1 MTLVL
6 ANWLAVMA
14 ALGQDPALAPFA
26 RGGAVFVWSLDG
38 RVLLAANPAAE
49 RLIALHHAA
58 RNHGSQDRNAYG
70 ESCRERLRLL
80 GQGLAPATGV
90 RLERLKLGVGPDL
103 VIATCACRRVRLST
117 GEEGIVVIARGLD
130 DLSVFDAAEEQA
142 DVQRQPSAQDDLE
155 AAARAGAVHEVP
167 DEAVAPF
174 AAEPVQNPATQP
186 PTAGGPGRYS
196 LSGFSS
202 GMTLRGSGL
211 QPRFS
216 AQSGY
221 VPKAPVV
228 AAFPSG
234 PGAEAVTVA
243 DEQVPGLVG
252 AVSNAPSHEGI
263 DPQDAVPAEAPVPG
277 PMAAQV
283 SGPGPSAQPALSLR
297 QLRRVLWE
305 SDAEDRVK
313 ALSPDLVAMLDLP
326 SPHDLL
332 GHRWQ
337 DLINLRI
344 KDPGDGF
351 ISSIAARKTFS
362 NQRLLFRVGETGR
375 AFMLDMS
382 GSPVFDAGHS
392 FAGYRGFGL
401 PRFSEEVQPAA
412 DMDDRPEVPG
422 AGHAE
427 GVATPAPGHVEALVT
442 EPVTQHKEMVAEP
455 VAPLIGAIDHG
466 LEAAGPAILDVPVPA
481 KSPILATEPPTRA
494 EPAAKAELSKVERH
508 AFRQI
513 AKALGA
519 DVEAD
524 DVPAEAVLP
533 AAAMATDLA
542 TQLPDGAL
550 RPDDDGEASRGPDT
564 SPSGDVFPDALEK
577 AADPGTTASGA
588 QEPVQ
593 IADEPDED
601 SESLADLAMIDG
613 TPAADPHKAP
623 KAGASRVEQ
632 APVPAVAAATS
643 GPTPAPLPGTS
654 VVVPLHPNAPQ
665 PARPDVAEVARHGAP
680 PALVATNSDG
690 FAELLDKLPIG
701 VMVNRGGEAI
711 YANRTFLDLL
721 GYHSLQQIEQMGGMD
736 RLFRGPAPH
745 EGGGAVNLMAQDG
758 DIETVEAR
766 LSSIN
771 WRGKAATLMAFR
783 RAVDSDAPA
792 KLQAAELDIAKRDTR
807 LNELAAILDT
817 ATDGVVTVDDQGRIL
832 SLNSTAEAL
841 FGYDQREV
849 TGEPISILFAPESH
863 NLAMD
868 YLEGLKGGGVASVL
882 NDGREV
888 LGRVRQGGQVPL
900 FMTMG
905 RIADGAE
912 RKFCAVLRDITAW
925 KLAERELTEA
935 RKAAENA
942 SAQKSDVLA
951 KISHEIRTPL
961 NAIIGFSEVMAEE
974 RFGPIGNERYK
985 EYSRD
990 IRESGGYLISLVND
1004 LLDLAKIEAGRLDL
1018 EFVSVN
1024 LNDIATSAVA
1034 LLQPEA
1040 ARNRVVLR
1048 SGLSPKLPPVVAD
1061 DRSLRQIVINLLSN
1075 AVKFTDAGGQ
1085 VIVSTALGDK
1095 GEAILRVRDT
1105 GIGMTEKEL
1114 ALALEPFRQVSTTK
1128 RGGGTGL
1135 GLPLTKALVEA
1146 NRGSFVI
1153 TSIKAEGT
1161 LAEVIFPPQRVLAS

>member
-14 ALGQDPALAPFA
+14 ALGQDQALGPFA

-38 RVLLAANPAAE
+38 RVLLAANPAAD
-49 RLIALHHAA
+49 RVIANHHAA
-58 RNHGSQDRNAYG
+58 RNQSLRDRNGYG

-90 RLERLKLGVGPDL
+90 RLERLKLGAGPDM
-103 VIATCACRRVRLST
+103 VTATCACRRVRLST
-117 GEEGIVVIARGLD
+117 GEEGIVVIVRGLD
-130 DLSVFDAAEEQA
+130 ELNQEHDAPVLAAEDESCDETIHA
-142 DVQRQPSAQDDLE
+142 L
-155 AAARAGAVHEVP
+155 P
-167 DEAVAPF
+167 DRDGLIEAVA
-174 AAEPVQNPATQP
+174 ADGAEP
-186 PTAGGPGRYS
+186 PTILAAPSAGPLRKPLPGGYS

-202 GMTLRGSGL
+202 VMNLISSGSQLRFT
-211 QPRFS
+211 P
-216 AQSGY
+216 QSGH
-221 VPKAPVV
+221 
-228 AAFPSG
+228 
-234 PGAEAVTVA
+234 
-243 DEQVPGLVG
+243 
-252 AVSNAPSHEGI
+252 VS
-263 DPQDAVPAEAPVPG
+263 Q
-277 PMAAQV
+277 AQV
-283 SGPGPSAQPALSLR
+283 SQARIRPVPPTDMPSAETDTGSTEALVSSQDMQASPAEVSTQPVSLR
-297 QLRRVLWE
+297 SLRRVLWE
-305 SDAEDRVK
+305 SDSEDRIT
-313 ALSPDLVAMLDLP
+313 AISPDLVAILDLP
-326 SPHDLL
+326 SPHELL
-332 GHRWQ
+332 GHRWI
-337 DLINLRI
+337 DLINVRI
-344 KDPGDGF
+344 KDLGEGF
-351 ISSIAARKTFS
+351 ISAISARKTFS
-362 NQRLLFRVGETGR
+362 NHRLLFRVGETGR
-375 AFMLDMS
+375 AFIIDMS
-382 GSPVFDAGHS
+382 GSPVLGANHA
-392 FAGYRGFGL
+392 FAGFRGFGL
-401 PRFSEEVQPAA
+401 PRFNEEAVPSGSAGMASAALAPDIADDGPLPGDASVAGQISLPEHAPERLSAAEASPA
-412 DMDDRPEVPG
+412 
-422 AGHAE
+422 
-427 GVATPAPGHVEALVT
+427 VT
-442 EPVTQHKEMVAEP
+442 E
-455 VAPLIGAIDHG
+455 
-466 LEAAGPAILDVPVPA
+466 IL
-481 KSPILATEPPTRA
+481 A
-494 EPAAKAELSKVERH
+494 EPAALDVSPAIEIPAIKAETAIKAELSKVERN

-519 DVEAD
+519 NVDAEPAPAASSLTDVAGNAEALPLPGPADVEHVDESISREIDPVAEIMAADPAEQRVDSVDAEPDTAGIEPDPAD
-524 DVPAEAVLP
+524 DDSDSISDLEMIDGVQSGGLPVLHAPEGLEVSGVHPVP
-533 AAAMATDLA
+533 AAAVD
-542 TQLPDGAL
+542 
-550 RPDDDGEASRGPDT
+550 
-564 SPSGDVFPDALEK
+564 
-577 AADPGTTASGA
+577 
-588 QEPVQ
+588 
-593 IADEPDED
+593 
-601 SESLADLAMIDG
+601 
-613 TPAADPHKAP
+613 
-623 KAGASRVEQ
+623 
-632 APVPAVAAATS
+632 AVAE
-643 GPTPAPLPGTS
+643 APS
-654 VVVPLHPNAPQ
+654 IVVPLHPQVP
-665 PARPDVAEVARHGAP
+665 PAAKPDTVEVARRAAP
-680 PALVATNSDG
+680 PTLVPASGDG

-721 GYHSLQQIEQMGGMD
+721 GYVSLDQIEQMGGLD

-783 RAVDSDAPA
+783 RALDPDAPA
-792 KLQAAELDIAKRDTR
+792 KLQAAELDIAKRDKR
-807 LNELAAILDT
+807 LSELAAILDT

-849 TGEPISILFAPESH
+849 TGEPISILFAPDSH

-935 RKAAENA
+935 RKAAERA

-1061 DRSLRQIVINLLSN
+1061 ERSLRQIVINLLSN

-1114 ALALEPFRQVSTTK
+1114 ALALEPFRQVSTTN